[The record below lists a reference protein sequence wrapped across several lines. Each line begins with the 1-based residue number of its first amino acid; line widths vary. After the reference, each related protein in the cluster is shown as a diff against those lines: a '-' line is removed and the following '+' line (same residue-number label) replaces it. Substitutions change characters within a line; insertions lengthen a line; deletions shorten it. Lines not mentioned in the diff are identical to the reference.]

1 MQLEFFTPSAKA
13 KLIDEQPLHHKFG
26 LTDPRIV
33 APGHPER
40 STLMPRIS
48 RRGPGSG
55 QMPQLGTS
63 IPDQE
68 AVELFREW
76 IASLKK

>member
-40 STLMPRIS
+40 STLLTRVS
-48 RRGPGSG
+48 RRGPSSG

-63 IPDQE
+63 LVDHE
-68 AVELFREW
+68 AVELFRNW
-76 IASLKK
+76 IESLK